1 MPAIKPIQTEAY
13 GRLFRSRLEARC
25 AVFLTEMGM
34 RWEYEPEGYE
44 LPSGRY
50 LPDFK
55 VCDPNW
61 DDKVSYWVECKSGA
75 PNAHEVNLAREL
87 SAGTKMA
94 VAFFE
99 PQLLE
104 YIRQLHFANLKFLEI
119 WGEDVEDWPKYP
131 LDLKP
136 IEPGPEGNNV
146 RSRYI
151 TARPSGNGEWIHLWD
166 KYSEVN
172 KQIGSLDSIIPHW
185 RADKAFAAVNKALK
199 ARFEHG
205 TSVDY

>member
-25 AVFLTEMGM
+25 AVFLTEMGL

-55 VCDPNW
+55 VCDPHW
-61 DDKVSYWVECKSGA
+61 DDQVAYWVECKSGT
-75 PNAHEVNLAREL
+75 PSAHEIRLAREL
-87 SAGTKMA
+87 SVGTKMA

-99 PQLLE
+99 PQLIE
-104 YIRQLHFANLKFLEI
+104 YIRQLHFANQHFLKL
-119 WGEDVEDWPKYP
+119 WGECVEEWPKLP
-131 LDLKP
+131 LGIQP
-136 IEPGPEGNNV
+136 ITPGGNSV
-146 RSRYI
+146 CSRFI
-151 TARPSGNGEWIHLWD
+151 TARPCGNGEWIQLWD
-166 KYSEVN
+166 RYSEVHR
-172 KQIGSLDSIIPHW
+172 QIGSLDSIIPHW

-199 ARFEHG
+199 SRFEHG
-205 TSVDY
+205 VSVDF